1 MQTPERNDWL
11 TDFRKLLV
19 ELIAQAGPAI
29 AALGNDPV
37 FGPLLDAA
45 RQKDFHKPKES
56 GSAPPTQPTE
66 AEPLDPLGNSPPTI
80 DDSSLPTPDQLLGAV
95 LPDLPQLPLPMAGE
109 QSGQLDGFQIPS
121 GCFGPDGASDTPS
134 EDDSPVDSTAAA
146 DETSTDST
154 ASPGDWCGT
163 PSLPAM
169 GSSDGLMVVLAAL
182 AGLMA
187 TLLQQTGPGGAI
199 PDISGS
205 IPVPPMLPSDFGMPG
220 GGSFGGT
227 PPILPSTSAPSSS
240 ESVDPPGCF
249 GTGSATVT
257 RGPLQARVIVEL
269 QENALAAA
277 EARIVARMA
286 GIARHEANFLQMQ
299 RDRQLRGLYR

>member
-11 TDFRKLLV
+11 TDFRKLLI

-29 AALGNDPV
+29 AALGNDPL

-45 RQKDFHKPKES
+45 RKQDFHRPKQ
-56 GSAPPTQPTE
+56 GDGTPTPPLPP
-66 AEPLDPLGNSPPTI
+66 AEPFDSLGDSLPPV

-134 EDDSPVDSTAAA
+134 EDDSPADSTAAA

-182 AGLMA
+182 AGIMA
-187 TLLQQTGPGGAI
+187 TFLQQAGPGGAI
-199 PDISGS
+199 PGISGS
-205 IPVPPMLPSDFGMPG
+205 MPVPPIPPSDFGMPG
-220 GGSFGGT
+220 GSFGGT
-227 PPILPSTSAPSSS
+227 PPLLPQTSASSAS
-240 ESVDPPGCF
+240 DSVNPPGCF
-249 GTGSATVT
+249 GTGSATVS

-286 GIARHEANFLQMQ
+286 GIARHEANLLQMQ
-299 RDRQLRGLYR
+299 RDRQLRGLFR